1 MKSLYSLALED
12 DVVRAIDRL
21 AMARSMTRSALI
33 NAVLAEYASVLTPEE
48 KINRIFRQLDQYMG
62 SHRDI
67 VPFLTEN
74 RPTMALKS
82 SLAYKYRP
90 TLRYEVELY
99 REPEDCIGE
108 LRVIFRTQS
117 EQLTRELTDFFR
129 LWCTLEN
136 NTLGPLGRGEI
147 TYTLTPGRLT
157 RPLKPREE
165 NRDFEA
171 LSKQLGDYI
180 SLLDRLLKAYLQ
192 ASATPEQVEADY
204 HKAIEAG
211 IGLL

>member
-12 DVVRAIDRL
+12 DVIRAVDRL
-21 AMARSMTRSALI
+21 AMAKGMTRSALI

-62 SHRDI
+62 AHRDI

-74 RPTMALKS
+74 RPTMSLKS
-82 SLAYKYRP
+82 SLDYKYRP
-90 TLRYEVELY
+90 TIRYEVELF
-99 REPEDCIGE
+99 REPGDSIGE

-117 EQLTRELTDFFR
+117 EQLTRDLTDFFR

-136 NTLGPLGRGEI
+136 RTLGPMGRGEI
-147 TYTLTPGRLT
+147 TYTLAPGRLT
-157 RPLKPREE
+157 RPLKPREDGQ
-165 NRDFEA
+165 NFEA
-171 LSKQLGDYI
+171 LSRQLGDYI
-180 SLLDRLLKAYLQ
+180 SLLDRSLKAYLQ
-192 ASATPEQVEADY
+192 ASATPGELEADY
-204 HKAIEAG
+204 HKAIEKG